1 MYCLC
6 HNLKLRLGHSNR
18 CVYLPIGTE
27 QAANEVEL
35 CGERERTFF
44 GLQRVTKTLGLSLS
58 LSPDLSLSLSR
69 ISRIFHSRISLS
81 LSLSPDLS
89 LSLSRISDIFL
100 PRISLSLFRAHT
112 LSPFSRPPLPPLQS
126 LGSSSYHICDQTGET
141 GHQSVTLIHRVQS
154 PLDNVETRILGP

>member
-27 QAANEVEL
+27 QTANEVEL

-44 GLQRVTKTLGLSLS
+44 GLQRVTKTLG
-58 LSPDLSLSLSR
+58 
-69 ISRIFHSRISLS
+69 LS

-141 GHQSVTLIHRVQS
+141 GQQSVTLIHRVQS